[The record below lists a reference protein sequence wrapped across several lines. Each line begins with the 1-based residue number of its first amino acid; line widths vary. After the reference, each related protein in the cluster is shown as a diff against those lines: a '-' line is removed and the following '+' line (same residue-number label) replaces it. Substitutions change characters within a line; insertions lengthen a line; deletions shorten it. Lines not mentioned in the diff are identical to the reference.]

1 MKFLWNLAKKNLSRS
16 RIRTSISI
24 IAIAFAIFAVVFVR
38 GLINGVLESF
48 FENHIHYKAGHIR
61 VIDKEYTLK
70 ERLMSLNYTLDG
82 FNGEGY
88 SEMSEKIKSVEGV
101 EQVVPRLKFGA
112 LVSLEDELVGMLGW
126 GVDPAEEIE
135 FIGIDK
141 RIIEGRMVQEGN
153 KEIVMG
159 AGLLKKI
166 GREVGEKVTI
176 LYTTPFGSFKG
187 STFQIVGK
195 YQSDIQAL
203 NDRLFFLPLDQA
215 QRILE
220 MPGEVT
226 ELLLITSNYDKA
238 DLLLPGLNELFS
250 REDVSGK
257 YAVQPWDKGYD
268 LVELFDIAITMY
280 NAIYI
285 FIIVLACFVLVNTL
299 IMIVNERTREIGMMS
314 ALGLKGREILVLF
327 TMEGAMIGVIGSALG
342 TVLGGILTRIFSVV
356 GIDYSAAFEGME
368 STDLLMSPIY
378 YTVFSLEN
386 LIFCFTLGVVIVT
399 IACIIPARKAASL
412 EPTEALRKI

>member
-126 GVDPAEEIE
+126 GVDPAEEIK

-166 GREVGEKVTI
+166 GRDVGEKVTI

-250 REDVSGK
+250 REDESGK

-268 LVELFDIAITMY
+268 LVELFDIAVTMY

-327 TMEGAMIGVIGSALG
+327 TMEGAMIGVFGSAIG
-342 TVLGGILTRIFSVV
+342 AILGGILTRVFSVV

-399 IACIIPARKAASL
+399 IACIIPARKAANL

>member
-24 IAIAFAIFAVVFVR
+24 IAIAFAIFAVVFAR

-61 VIDKEYTLK
+61 IIDEEYKLK
-70 ERLMSLNYTLDG
+70 ERIMSLNYSLDG
-82 FNGEGY
+82 FNGKGY

-112 LVSLEDELVGMLGW
+112 MVSLEDELVGMMGW
-126 GVDPAEEIE
+126 GVDPLEEIK
-135 FIGIDK
+135 FMGIDK
-141 RIIEGRMVQEGN
+141 NITEGRMVQEGN
-153 KEIVMG
+153 KEVVMG
-159 AGLLKKI
+159 AGLLEKI

-195 YQSDIQAL
+195 YKSDIQAL
-203 NDRLFFLPLDQA
+203 NDKLFFLPLGQA

-226 ELLLITSNYDKA
+226 ELLLITSDYNKISSV
-238 DLLLPGLNELFS
+238 LPGLNELFS
-250 REDVSGK
+250 REDESGK
-257 YAVQPWDKGYD
+257 YLVQPWNKGYD
-268 LVELFDIAITMY
+268 LVELFDFAVTMY
-280 NAIYI
+280 NSIYI
-285 FIIVLACFVLVNTL
+285 FIIILACFVLVNTL

-327 TMEGAMIGVIGSALG
+327 TMEGAMIGVIGSAVG
-342 TVLGGILTRIFSVV
+342 TVLGGILTKVFSIV
-356 GIDYSAAFEGME
+356 GIDYSAAFEGMS
-368 STDLLMSPIY
+368 STDFLMSPIY

-399 IACIIPARKAASL
+399 IACIIPARKAANL
-412 EPTEALRKI
+412 EPTEALR